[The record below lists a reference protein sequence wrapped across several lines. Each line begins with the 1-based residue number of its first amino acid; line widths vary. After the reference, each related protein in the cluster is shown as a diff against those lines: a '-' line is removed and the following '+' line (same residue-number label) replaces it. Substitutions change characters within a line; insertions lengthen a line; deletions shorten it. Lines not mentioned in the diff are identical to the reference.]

1 LTVSEISQVKVK
13 DWRIQVL
20 MVGLLLGSLLVFIWT
35 VSFQVMPE
43 AQDILNE
50 GNKAI
55 GFLRKIEPPRGP
67 IYDRNGNLLAG
78 NHIVYEVGIDLP
90 SVDSPAAIAR
100 VLNATIGLDY
110 ADALY
115 YASITP
121 SDDAIYAQ
129 VASYVPA
136 SQAHELIDLM
146 NEWQALYDAGETE
159 ETLDGLLLYRRLART
174 YPEGNLAS
182 QVLGL
187 VGKDE
192 TSEYDRGY
200 HGLEQRFNAELAGV
214 PVEVLIPYNPS
225 EATEQPDIPPGATL
239 ILTLDR
245 DIQAMIEDL
254 LDQARE
260 EYKATSANAIVMV
273 PETGEILA
281 MAMSPRLDPNRLT
294 DEDHYKEVYPDVTT
308 PFNRLISQSYEP
320 GSVMKIFTMAAALDN
335 GDVELDT
342 TFFDPG
348 YFDYGGITIRNWN
361 RLAGG
366 QQNMIG
372 CLTHSLNVCLAWV
385 GTEMGAEAFYRYM
398 DDFGFGH
405 FTSIDLANESTG
417 RLKEPGD
424 DDWWPADLATN
435 TFGQG
440 VSVTALQVITAA
452 SALANDGVMMVPHV
466 TRAIVDNGVQVEFH
480 PTEYGTPIKPETAQE
495 MTQALALTLENGSPL
510 AIVPGYRIAGK
521 TGTAQ
526 IPGDDGD
533 DDGYLN
539 DMTNTSVIGWGPVDD
554 PQFVLYVWLEHPIP
568 QGDDDTA
575 WGSTTAAPVFSKIAQ
590 RLVVMMKL
598 PPDSVRQQL
607 GMTTE

>member
-1 LTVSEISQVKVK
+1 MSEISQVKVK
-13 DWRIQVL
+13 DWRIRVL
-20 MVGLLLGSLLVFIWT
+20 MVGLLIGSLAVFIKT
-35 VSFQVMPE
+35 VNFQVMPE
-43 AQDILNE
+43 AQEILKE
-50 GNKAI
+50 GNKSR
-55 GFLRKIEPPRGP
+55 GYLRTIESPRGP
-67 IYDRNGNLLAG
+67 IYDKNGNLLAG

-110 ADALY
+110 ADALFF
-115 YASITP
+115 ASITP
-121 SDDAIYAQ
+121 SPDAIYAQ
-129 VASYVPA
+129 VASNIPA
-136 SQAHELIDLM
+136 EQAHELIELM
-146 NEWQALYDAGETE
+146 DEMDALYEAGETE
-159 ETLDGLLLYRRLART
+159 ETLEGLLLYRRLART
-174 YPEGNLAS
+174 YPEGDLAS
-182 QVLGL
+182 QVIGL

-200 HGLEQRFNAELAGV
+200 HGLEQRFNDELAGV

-225 EATEQPDIPPGATL
+225 EATEQPEIPPGATL

-245 DIQAMIEDL
+245 DIQAMVEDV
-254 LDQARE
+254 LDWARE
-260 EYKATSANAIVMV
+260 EYDATSANAIVMV

-281 MAMSPRLDPNRLT
+281 MGMSPRLDPNRLA
-294 DEDHYKEVYPDVTT
+294 DEHYLKEIYPDPTT
-308 PFNRLISQSYEP
+308 PYNRLISQSYEP

-342 TFFDPG
+342 SFFDPG
-348 YFDYGGITIRNWN
+348 YFDYGGITVRNWD
-361 RLAGG
+361 RAAYG

-372 CLTHSLNVCLAWV
+372 CLIHSLNVCLAWV
-385 GTEMGAEAFYRYM
+385 GTEMGAEAYYSYM
-398 DDFGFGH
+398 DAFGFGH

-424 DDWWPADLATN
+424 DDWWPADLVTN

-452 SALANDGVMMVPHV
+452 SALANGGEMMVPHV
-466 TRAIVDNGVQVEFH
+466 TRAIVDNGVQIEFH
-480 PTEYGTPIKPETAQE
+480 PTPYGNPIKPETAGE
-495 MTQALALTLENGSPL
+495 MTQALALTLENGAPL
-510 AIVPGYRIAGK
+510 AIVPGYRMAGK

-539 DMTNTSVIGWGPVDD
+539 DKSNTSMIGWGPIDD
-554 PQFVLYVWLEHPIP
+554 PEFVLYVWLEHPAP

-575 WGSTTAAPVFSKIAQ
+575 WGSTTAAPVFVKIAE

-598 PPDSVRQQL
+598 PPDSVREQL
-607 GMTTE
+607 GMTE